1 MYKSEIMTIKIR
13 NSGENN
19 WMHVLLSPLNG
30 NHSPVML
37 STVFFPLWVFFQS
50 CIFMEMFKEAEKQ
63 MKNTWLW
70 NRVNEPS
77 LSAWVFV
84 AWLHRRYLF
93 TALAIDYYS
102 KTLFSLI
109 LCITFARK
117 FEDCQSNFS
126 SVVSSPSLKSF
137 KSQDSLLISM
147 SFINSC
153 TAVKKY
159 ELGRIVSCKKSVLIY
174 SSQSWLMLLFFSYT
188 VLS

>member
-1 MYKSEIMTIKIR
+1 MSIFSELHI
-13 NSGENN
+13 
-19 WMHVLLSPLNG
+19 HG
-30 NHSPVML
+30 NVQRSR
-37 STVFFPLWVFFQS
+37 
-50 CIFMEMFKEAEKQ
+50 KQ

-102 KTLFSLI
+102 KTLFSLF

-117 FEDCQSNFS
+117 FEDCKSNFS

-174 SSQSWLMLLFFSYT
+174 SSQSWLMLLFFHILCCHKLDDYDENWHSGRCMLRIN
-188 VLS
+188 V